1 MANIFGR
8 RQVQTSFFLFQL
20 FEFLG
25 RCAASSSDMSTS
37 IVLNQ
42 NEKEE
47 SVGSILIM
55 PLSDSEVDL
64 DISGQDGFL
73 ELSLTLETDKTINS
87 KITRTS
93 TFDYKGLPQPI
104 LIDEDT
110 TGGCG
115 GKTWQA
121 ADVMCNYLIWKY
133 ESSNGS
139 AFIGK
144 NVLELGSGTGLV
156 GLALGAMCNPNDA
169 KEIIITDQLWV
180 ANSTKN
186 INVKSGN
193 FICNKLF
200 LNNRKFF

>member
-1 MANIFGR
+1 
-8 RQVQTSFFLFQL
+8 
-20 FEFLG
+20 
-25 RCAASSSDMSTS
+25 MSTS

-42 NEKEE
+42 NGKEE

-64 DISGQDGFL
+64 GISGQDAFL

-139 AFIGK
+139 AFKGK

-169 KEIIITDQLWV
+169 KEIVITDQL
-180 ANSTKN
+180 
-186 INVKSGN
+186 
-193 FICNKLF
+193 
-200 LNNRKFF
+200 